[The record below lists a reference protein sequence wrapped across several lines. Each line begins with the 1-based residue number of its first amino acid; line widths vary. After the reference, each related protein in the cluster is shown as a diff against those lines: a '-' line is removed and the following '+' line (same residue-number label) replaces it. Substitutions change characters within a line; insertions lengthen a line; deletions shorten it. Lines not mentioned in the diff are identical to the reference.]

1 MEPLRIIDNE
11 KLCLSRHG
19 GGDKRTRELVSFSE
33 LMIPGWNKEIAFRF
47 KCRNIAKIFVRI
59 RSASCL
65 WKWDLMSNE
74 KICESGSEN
83 PHAVLLQAALAGS
96 NSSLGQLLQGYRDY
110 LNLLADGELGSGI
123 QVKESASDLVQDS
136 FLEAKR
142 DFGQFTGKSP
152 EEFQAWLRRLLLNNV
167 ANAIRSYQGT
177 EKRDI
182 SRETPAALS
191 DLDGTRAQAGEGRTA
206 SSIVMKNELLDA
218 LQIAIQKLPE
228 HYQDVIQWRNYE
240 RASFEDIGQRL
251 ERSAEAARK
260 LWVRAVEM
268 LQQDL
273 EVTHEANTVGSRNSV
288 Q

>member
-1 MEPLRIIDNE
+1 
-11 KLCLSRHG
+11 
-19 GGDKRTRELVSFSE
+19 
-33 LMIPGWNKEIAFRF
+33 
-47 KCRNIAKIFVRI
+47 
-59 RSASCL
+59 
-65 WKWDLMSNE
+65 MSNE
-74 KICESGSEN
+74 KTCESGSEN
-83 PHAVLLQAALAGS
+83 RHAGLLQAALAGS

-182 SRETPAALS
+182 SRETPAS
-191 DLDGTRAQAGEGRTA
+191 RCDLNGTRPLAGQGRTA
-206 SSIVMKNELLDA
+206 SSIVMKNELLDT
-218 LQIAIQKLPE
+218 LQIAIQKLPG

-273 EVTHEANTVGSRNSV
+273 EVTHEANPVGSRNSV